1 MGTIST
7 RTRKDGSEAFLA
19 QITVKKDGAIVLRE
33 AETFDRKQAAN
44 AWIVR
49 REAPYL
55 GNEGALNSSFTE
67 SFQRDGWGMRTDPV
81 GIGEAMKTHQWVL
94 TPEVYEVIALIMF
107 AALVAVFA
115 QVIVP
120 IIVR

>member
-1 MGTIST
+1 M
-7 RTRKDGSEAFLA
+7 LC
-19 QITVKKDGAIVLRE
+19 
-33 AETFDRKQAAN
+33 
-44 AWIVR
+44 R
-49 REAPYL
+49 RIQEPYL

-67 SFQRDGWGMRTDPV
+67 SFQRDGCGMRTDPV
-81 GIGEAMKTHQWVL
+81 GIGVAMKTHQWVV
-94 TPEVYEVIALIMF
+94 TREVYEVIALIMF